1 MRRSAMIMFLLI
13 VFLSVGYGAAAEN
26 TSPGGAARAAEGGA
40 PAAAVD
46 DANPASRMTDIHDIK
61 PPEKDT
67 ALPAWLLYGAAALGA
82 AGLLAGLVY
91 YARRRRRRRLDSIV
105 ATVLPEEVA
114 NRLLGKLSS
123 VEGLAAKD
131 FYFRLSAILR
141 GYIKDRF
148 GLHATEMTT
157 EEFLPRLDELR
168 IDPALQKGVK
178 KLAVATDPI
187 KFAGAR
193 GSESRMAEDL
203 CFVKTFV
210 RSTTPSLQT
219 PSEAADG
226 SADGRTPAPIETGDD

>member
-1 MRRSAMIMFLLI
+1 MRRSAIIAFLLI
-13 VFLSVGYGAAAEN
+13 VFLSVGYGAAGEN
-26 TSPGGAARAAEGGA
+26 TSPGRAAGTADGGA
-40 PAAAVD
+40 PAAVD
-46 DANPASRMTDIHDIK
+46 DTDPASRMTDIHDIK
-61 PPEKDT
+61 PPQKDT

-91 YARRRRRRRLDSIV
+91 YARRRRRRRLDTIV
-105 ATVLPEEVA
+105 ATVSPEEVA

-123 VEGLAAKD
+123 GEGLAAKD

-178 KLAVATDPI
+178 KLAVAADPI

-219 PSEAADG
+219 PADAAEG